1 MHNDFTIWLINNYNC
16 IGDKMKIYNNI
27 DIKNNFDALLEN
39 MDITALENYKNILK
53 ETDEDYKL
61 IEKIIKNKKDKKK
74 DNKVIEMNDMLFSNK
89 KYD

>member
-1 MHNDFTIWLINNYNC
+1 
-16 IGDKMKIYNNI
+16 MKIYNNI

>member
-1 MHNDFTIWLINNYNC
+1 
-16 IGDKMKIYNNI
+16 MKIYNNI

-39 MDITALENYKNILK
+39 MDITTLENYKNILK